1 MSHFR
6 GLLLALLLKD
16 LSTESACQL
25 ATVAE
30 STLFAAR
37 REYQYGQLGDLA
49 QAYASH
55 VHRERTPAEELA
67 DMSALI
73 KDECPPKSGTRR
85 VHWDQLD
92 SDKQLREKYRT
103 EYASSLVKLVEN
115 ARNKTEM
122 SPALR
127 TLLSKFRDHEKK
139 FAFLSFVHSAP
150 SASEA
155 FAGGSQ
161 HGPASIVLEYL
172 DDVQSSAPAQRSA
185 QVFEREKA
193 KLPLSKRHAY
203 WGKFDCKTC
212 ANGHNAAST
221 ISRLEASGTLS
232 DAQQRQLT
240 KARVVLAK
248 YEWHKKVVESQ
259 RDAFQ
264 QLKALLPQGH
274 ALVLLDSHRI
284 TCNRT
289 FLMLTTLLFVR
300 WCLSLN
306 SLVATACTL
315 MS

>member
-1 MSHFR
+1 VKNAFSDDFCCLQTEFKDSAPGAGSGRITSLPTSAVSQFGCGTLHSLAINAISLLRSLPPMSHFR

-37 REYQYGQLGDLA
+37 HEYQYGQLGDLA

-155 FAGGSQ
+155 FAGGS
-161 HGPASIVLEYL
+161 
-172 DDVQSSAPAQRSA
+172 R
-185 QVFEREKA
+185 R
-193 KLPLSKRHAY
+193 
-203 WGKFDCKTC
+203 W
-212 ANGHNAAST
+212 AASG
-221 ISRLEASGTLS
+221 R
-232 DAQQRQLT
+232 
-240 KARVVLAK
+240 
-248 YEWHKKVVESQ
+248 
-259 RDAFQ
+259 
-264 QLKALLPQGH
+264 
-274 ALVLLDSHRI
+274 
-284 TCNRT
+284 
-289 FLMLTTLLFVR
+289 
-300 WCLSLN
+300 
-306 SLVATACTL
+306 
-315 MS
+315 